1 LLKLAEF
8 CMQGQHA
15 FYQRNQTGEFPEK
28 IRLSFFVMRY
38 PKVIAIQK
46 RAIALLASVPS
57 RQPFIYSSSADS
69 QRCAIVSCTKQ
80 ATYAYAAGIELRGE
94 HVMKVN
100 QKLLKVL
107 YRLTLPGSLL
117 LIISALL
124 IRVGV
129 LANSKAPAVEY
140 FPAIVFGFGLALS
153 AFFRRSRLFFAL
165 LVLGLAQTAF
175 AWIFPRLSPASAAI
189 ATNAIGLLLPLD
201 LLALA
206 FLKERGIISPVGRRR
221 LTMVALQIIVVT
233 LLCIPVSAKAAV
245 QIGRAFAPLAF
256 SKWSG
261 LSQPAL
267 AAFVLAAIV
276 MMIPLVRR
284 YKAVES
290 SLFWSLI
297 AAFIALRSAH
307 TTHHDGVYF
316 AAGGLALIVALIETS
331 YAMAYLDELTQL
343 PSRRALNEALLKL
356 GSSYTIAMMDVDHFK
371 KFNDSYGHEAGDQA
385 LRMVASRLAHIT
397 GGGRAYRYGGEEF
410 AVVFPGKPSEE
421 VFVYLDRMRR
431 VIEQSVFTV
440 RGKDRRK
447 SGSRGVGRG
456 AKKETS
462 VTVSVGL
469 ASCTGE
475 NLTPAEVMR
484 MADQALYKAKAR
496 GRNCT
501 ITAKL
506 SKPAAS
512 ARSLN
517 AAMSV

>member
-1 LLKLAEF
+1 
-8 CMQGQHA
+8 
-15 FYQRNQTGEFPEK
+15 
-28 IRLSFFVMRY
+28 V
-38 PKVIAIQK
+38 V
-46 RAIALLASVPS
+46 
-57 RQPFIYSSSADS
+57 
-69 QRCAIVSCTKQ
+69 
-80 ATYAYAAGIELRGE
+80 
-94 HVMKVN
+94 KVN
-100 QKLLKVL
+100 AKIFKIL

-124 IRVGV
+124 VRVGV
-129 LANSKAPAVEY
+129 LADPKLPGVQF
-140 FPAIVFGFGLALS
+140 FPVIVFGLGLALS

-175 AWIFPRLSPASAAI
+175 AWIIPPLGSTSARII
-189 ATNAIGLLLPLD
+189 ANGIALLLPLN

-206 FLKERGIISPVGRRR
+206 FLKERGIVSPVGRRR
-221 LTMVALQIIVVT
+221 LAVVGGQIAAIAVLT
-233 LLCIPVSAKAAV
+233 IPAFAKAAA
-245 QIGRAFAPLAF
+245 QISRVFAPLAL

-267 AAFVLAAIV
+267 AAFLLSAAV
-276 MMIPLVRR
+276 MMVPLIRR

-290 SLFWSLI
+290 SLFWSLV
-297 AAFIALRSAH
+297 AAFIALRSAGS
-307 TTHHDGVYF
+307 THHDGVYF

-331 YAMAYLDELTQL
+331 YTMAYLDELTQL

-356 GSSYTIAMMDVDHFK
+356 GDSYTIAMMDVDHFK

-410 AVVFPGKPSEE
+410 AVVFPNKLSEE

-447 SGSRGVGRG
+447 SGKSGIGRG
-456 AKKETS
+456 ARKETS

-469 ASCTGE
+469 ASCNGE
-475 NLTPAEVMR
+475 HLTPAEVLR

-506 SKPAAS
+506 SKSAAS
-512 ARSLN
+512 VRPLKT
-517 AAMSV
+517 AAV